1 MRAWLSQHRAALAL
15 ALRRLWSAPLNTLL
29 SLLVIGIALTLPG
42 VGYLLLDNLRD
53 LGSNASGVQQ
63 ISLFMTAD
71 ATRKEVGDIENR
83 LRQAATG
90 KWRFVPKEE
99 ALKRLQ
105 KSEGMAEIVAS
116 LPRNPLPDAFVIEPT
131 NTAPEALEILRKE
144 IAGWPKVSH
153 VQLDSA
159 WVKRFDALLR
169 LARLALWMLA
179 GIFAAG
185 LVAATFNT
193 IRLQV
198 VALRRR
204 NRGGAHDRRHRCLHP
219 PPVLLLRRVAGRAR
233 RPARGR
239 AGGSAHSLSARRAD
253 RRAGAALRRQLQ
265 RCAPPG
271 PLEIAALAG
280 VGACSAGSGRTCRSA
295 CRCGSLTSPYRRT
308 AGAIFSAPSGS
319 PPSPVA
325 RRPQAPRCRP
335 ANCSAWRMRS
345 ATACATAAFRQ
356 PSETRRTGVLI
367 VGGGISGL
375 AAAWRLAKAGV
386 DDFLLLDMEDE
397 SAAIRAPGSRRSSP
411 TRGAPTTCRCR
422 RARPC
427 MCANCSPNS
436 ASCRATRRPERPV
449 YDERLPVRDAAG
461 ARLSPWPVGG
471 RAAAASRH
479 RRRRARTAAA
489 LR

>member
-1 MRAWLSQHRAALAL
+1 MSAWLSQHRAALAL
-15 ALRRLWSAPLNTLL
+15 AMRRLWTAPLNTLL

-63 ISLFMTAD
+63 ISLYMTAD
-71 ATRKEVGDIENR
+71 ATRKEVGDIESR

-131 NTAPEALEILRKE
+131 NAAPEALEILRKE

-169 LARLALWMLA
+169 LARLALWILA

-198 VALRRR
+198 VGRAAEIELARMIGATDAFIRRPFYYFGALQGVLGGLLAVGLVAAILYLLGEPAAELALLYGGSFALR
-204 NRGGAHDRRHRCLHP
+204 G
-219 PPVLLLRRVAGRAR
+219 
-233 RPARGR
+233 
-239 AGGSAHSLSARRAD
+239 
-253 RRAGAALRRQLQ
+253 
-265 RCAPPG
+265 PG

-280 VGACSAGSGRTCRSA
+280 AGGLLGWLGAQLSV
-295 CRCGSLTSPYRRT
+295 SLS
-308 AGAIFSAPSGS
+308 
-319 PPSPVA
+319 
-325 RRPQAPRCRP
+325 
-335 ANCSAWRMRS
+335 
-345 ATACATAAFRQ
+345 
-356 PSETRRTGVLI
+356 
-367 VGGGISGL
+367 
-375 AAAWRLAKAGV
+375 
-386 DDFLLLDMEDE
+386 
-397 SAAIRAPGSRRSSP
+397 
-411 TRGAPTTCRCR
+411 
-422 RARPC
+422 
-427 MCANCSPNS
+427 
-436 ASCRATRRPERPV
+436 
-449 YDERLPVRDAAG
+449 
-461 ARLSPWPVGG
+461 
-471 RAAAASRH
+471 
-479 RRRRARTAAA
+479 
-489 LR
+489 LRKFD